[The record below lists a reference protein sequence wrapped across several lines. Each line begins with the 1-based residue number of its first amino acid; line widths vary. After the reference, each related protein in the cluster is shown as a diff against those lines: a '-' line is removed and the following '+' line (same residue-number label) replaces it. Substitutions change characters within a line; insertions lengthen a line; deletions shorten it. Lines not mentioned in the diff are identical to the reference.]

1 MDILKAHAILSE
13 YKVDLTLNRRP
24 AFIVKMAEA
33 IKILQK
39 NNLSP
44 LFPYFKRNKNSIVSI
59 VYQCDCGNTAESHVS
74 NFAQKKV
81 FACKKCNAGKINTIT
96 KRIPIKTIESLLQ
109 KKGFSVIKV
118 HNYNGE
124 LSGSLWEIACKHNH
138 SFNRSGNNIKNIKY
152 CPVCFTESVAEN
164 LVRDLIEIHFNKKFP
179 SVRPDFLKSRFS
191 QKNLELDMYNHEM
204 KLAFEY
210 NGIQHYEPIYGEQ
223 RLQVSLRNDQ
233 EKIQLCQQQG
243 VTLITLKYAKNHS
256 SDKYLFLKEIV
267 QKLNAVNIHISE
279 TTFEQVLHKKETF
292 ENKSLAKIETLLK
305 KNNKKIIS
313 HSQVDNKV
321 TFECLSCQTINTVS
335 IPVVMKLKNYPR
347 NTCATCCVRQS
358 SIKSEI
364 RHNKIIKACCQQF
377 GFHFLDILKNKSHH
391 VVGFRYKDNHNNIQL
406 FGSKKYRKYI
416 NENRDLFEL

>member
-1 MDILKAHAILSE
+1 MDILKAHAILSK
-13 YKVDLTLNRRP
+13 YQIDLSLNRP

-33 IKILQK
+33 IKILEK
-39 NNLSP
+39 NNLP
-44 LFPYFKRNKNSIVSI
+44 LLSPYFKRNKNSIVSI

-81 FACKKCNAGKINTIT
+81 FACKKCNAGKINAIT
-96 KRIPIKTIESLLQ
+96 KRIPLKTIESFLH

-118 HNYNGE
+118 DNYNGE
-124 LSGSLWEIACKHNH
+124 LSGSQWQLACKHNH

-210 NGIQHYEPIYGEQ
+210 NGIQHYEPIYGEE

-243 VTLITLKYAKNHS
+243 VDLIVIKYANNHS
-256 SDKYLFLKEIV
+256 SDKSLFLKEIV
-267 QKLNAVNIHISE
+267 EKLKTVNIYISE
-279 TTFEQVLHKKETF
+279 TTFEQVLNKKETF
-292 ENKSLAKIETLLK
+292 ENKSLARIETLLK
-305 KNNKKIIS
+305 TNNKKLIS
-313 HSQVDNKV
+313 HSQSDNRV
-321 TFECLSCQTINTVS
+321 TFECLSCHSTNMVS
-335 IPVVMKLKNYPR
+335 VPVIMKLKNYPR

-358 SIKSEI
+358 TVQSEI
-364 RHNKIIKACCQQF
+364 RHNNIINTCCQQF
-377 GFHFLDILKNKSHH
+377 GYHFIDILKNKSQH
-391 VVGFRYKDNHNNIQL
+391 VIGFRYNDNQNNIKL

-416 NENRDLFEL
+416 NENRDLFNK